1 MLKTD
6 ISKYFFYHNYILMP
20 DSSLWPRTID
30 DAIERII
37 SGMSEEEKSELRNTP
52 ERELIN
58 FHFGLGW
65 VIRNEFG
72 LYQGNDAL
80 LKACARTRL
89 NAFEKL
95 LFMNDPDEASGFI
108 IEEVWKQLNSVT
120 QLMSH

>member
-1 MLKTD
+1 
-6 ISKYFFYHNYILMP
+6 MP
-20 DSSLWPRTID
+20 DTSLWPKTIE
-30 DAIERII
+30 DAIERVIA
-37 SGMSEEEKSELRNTP
+37 SMSEKEKSELRNSP

-89 NAFEKL
+89 NAFERL

-108 IEEVWKQLNSVT
+108 IEEVWKHLNSIT
-120 QLMSH
+120 QPVSYRPD